1 MKSLFARGMVPAC
14 VVSAVAVT
22 ALLVPGAA
30 SAALGTQ
37 CSGTGALPGPPQE
50 AAGSSLQ
57 AVAQQKVWTVKFNT
71 SKAKTACSG
80 TQGSKGKPVV
90 SYISTSSGKGFE
102 AWDPKEEFKKFGFI
116 GTDNT
121 VDLTEKEA
129 LEKEA
134 KGPGSFTAGSGIL
147 TIPVA
152 QSSVA
157 LIVNLPEECTA
168 TSTVG
173 SASGRLVLSQASL
186 EGIYAGSVT
195 KWSELTEGGR
205 NVLTGTGCATAIK
218 PVARKDKS
226 GTTHILKR
234 FMNWTTK
241 ETKLKFHGGS
251 ELTWNEASE
260 LANSTLWPE
269 AITPIE
275 GEKSSGLIA
284 AVNANKGSIG
294 YVALPEV
301 REQGGFAEGSGGGKG
316 TAKFWVVLESS
327 SKKGKPTYVDPA
339 TNGDISALGNSNCSK
354 TVYSN
359 GKASFPPPA
368 VTSAWNEV
376 TAEQFS
382 KTYALCGLTYD
393 LALANYG
400 AFEVNGTSQGE
411 ATTVSNF
418 LAYVTEKKGG
428 QKEIAGHDYLALP
441 KAVDSRAVSGV
452 KLIKWEP

>member
-14 VVSAVAVT
+14 VISVAAVT

-71 SKAKTACSG
+71 SGAKDACNG
-80 TQGSKGKPVV
+80 KQGSKAKPVV

-102 AWDPKEEFKKFGFI
+102 AWDPKEEFSKFGFI

-121 VDLTEKEA
+121 VNLSEKEA

-152 QSSVA
+152 QSAVA
-157 LIVNLPEECTA
+157 IIVNLPEECTA

-173 SASGRLVLSQASL
+173 AASGRLVLGQATL
-186 EGIYAGSVT
+186 EHIYAGSVT
-195 KWSELTEGGR
+195 KWNELAEGGK
-205 NVLTGTGCATAIK
+205 NVLTGTGCSSAIK
-218 PVARKDKS
+218 PVVRKDKS

-234 FMNWTTK
+234 FLNWQTGA
-241 ETKLKFHGGS
+241 TKLKFHGGS

-260 LANSTLWPE
+260 LGNSILWPE
-269 AITPIE
+269 AITPVE
-275 GEKSSGLIA
+275 GEKSSGVIA

-316 TAKFWVVLESS
+316 TAKFWVVLENSN
-327 SKKGKPTYVDPA
+327 KKGKATFADPA
-339 TNGDISALGNSNCSK
+339 TNGDISTPGNSNCSK
-354 TVYSN
+354 TVYTN
-359 GKASFPPPA
+359 GKASFPPPS
-368 VTSAWNEV
+368 VTANWNEV
-376 TAEQFS
+376 TTEKTS
-382 KTYALCGLTYD
+382 KTYALCGLTYE
-393 LALANYG
+393 LALSNYG
-400 AFEVNGTSQGE
+400 AFELNGASKGE
-411 ATTVSNF
+411 ATTVANF
-418 LAYVTEKKGG
+418 LAYVTEKDGG

-441 KAVDSRAVSGV
+441 KAVMSRAASGV
-452 KLIKWEP
+452 KLINWEP